1 MIEELVERYTVEGI
15 LFVLTF
21 FGLGVLFVWLTA
33 TGHAKNKRAG
43 YLLASAFFLVA
54 IVPPLSIDLG
64 LQEALMGV
72 CAAAAGGWTGYQF
85 VRDMMSGLRYSTQV
99 WGTLTS
105 MELRMVP
112 LNSSLFCSLCFDYE
126 VDGDVIDTS
135 ATSSEDTFL
144 LSRAQR
150 RFQVGGQ
157 YPIWV
162 DPGDHADF
170 RVKRFSGSAL
180 SAIGLLFLSVP
191 LLMIAF
197 VMLSP
202 LLP

>member
-72 CAAAAGGWTGYQF
+72 CAAAAGSPTAVAVSTAGAPSVSASLA
-85 VRDMMSGLRYSTQV
+85 VRFFCTDT
-99 WGTLTS
+99 
-105 MELRMVP
+105 EL
-112 LNSSLFCSLCFDYE
+112 
-126 VDGDVIDTS
+126 G
-135 ATSSEDTFL
+135 
-144 LSRAQR
+144 
-150 RFQVGGQ
+150 
-157 YPIWV
+157 
-162 DPGDHADF
+162 
-170 RVKRFSGSAL
+170 
-180 SAIGLLFLSVP
+180 
-191 LLMIAF
+191 
-197 VMLSP
+197 
-202 LLP
+202 